1 MPSIPVTVED
11 IREYDSRL
19 RRHDVVYRENLDY
32 SIGKNPRIRDMEPT
46 KDPDNRLAIPLAK
59 MAIADLVGYAG
70 TDRTIEIDN
79 LTTDETESEEGDT
92 DEFIEAVNQVYKMND
107 TRRLTTQLYK
117 EAVTQGVVYEIAFTR
132 REMDGGGFLVEY
144 AMVPANEIVTIFSDD
159 LKPEL
164 LAFIWFRSISTG
176 GTNTESIADVYY
188 GPEKQINAQGE
199 TVIVAPGIVERF
211 VSRNRGQWDRDPNGD
226 SGHIFSRPPL
236 NIYAINK
243 EQISAFE
250 AEKGLLFA
258 IDKLLSKSVNE
269 IDRFNANLLVISGE
283 LDDEDL
289 RRIHEWSILLGK
301 QDSGESDPFYIS
313 KNLTN
318 VDSFYNALADRME
331 RLFHKSIKVPDFSDE
346 NFVGNSSGVA
356 LAFKML
362 GLEFLA
368 SQIDS
373 YFDEGVR
380 SRYGLIVEGLNA
392 VSERFNVGDYELII
406 NNQRNLPVDL
416 EARVRIAQLLTGIV
430 SRETLLKF
438 LPRQIVDDAEREIER
453 LRQEGEIADPIDVD
467 DDVDTTDVAQDDTG
481 LTAIGTQG
489 DVQRQALNGAQIGS
503 IVELALEVSAGN
515 LPRDTA
521 VEVVLTAIPGM
532 SRDQA
537 EAIFEDIVPRTPQ
550 QVITNETI
558 G

>member
-1 MPSIPVTVED
+1 MPSIPVTVKD

-32 SIGKNPRIRDMEPT
+32 SIGKNPRIRDMKPT

-70 TDRTIEIDN
+70 TDRSIEIDN
-79 LTTDETESEEGDT
+79 LTTDETEREEDDT

-117 EAVTQGVVYEIAFTR
+117 ESVTQGVVYEIAFTR

-164 LAFIWFRSISTG
+164 LAFIWFRNIHDVGSRSMR
-176 GTNTESIADVYY
+176 IADVYY
-188 GPEKQINAQGE
+188 GPRLMEIERPMEERREGE
-199 TVIVAPGIVERF
+199 PPTQLSIMPGTIERF
-211 VSRNRGQWDRDPNGD
+211 ISRQDGQWLRDPNGD

-243 EQISAFE
+243 EQISVFE

-283 LDDEDL
+283 LQDEDL
-289 RRIHEWSILLGK
+289 KRIHEWSILLGK
-301 QDSGESDPFYIS
+301 QDAGESDPFYIS

-380 SRYGLIVEGLNA
+380 SRYELIVEGLNA
-392 VSERFNVGDYELII
+392 VSQRFNVDDYELVI

-416 EARVRIAQLLTGIV
+416 EARVRIAMLLTGIV

-438 LPRQIVDDAEREIER
+438 LPRQIVDDAEKELQR
-453 LRQEGEIADPIDVD
+453 LREEGEMADPIDLESD
-467 DDVDTTDVAQDDTG
+467 DDA
-481 LTAIGTQG
+481 AIG
-489 DVQRQALNGAQIGS
+489 
-503 IVELALEVSAGN
+503 
-515 LPRDTA
+515 
-521 VEVVLTAIPGM
+521 
-532 SRDQA
+532 
-537 EAIFEDIVPRTPQ
+537 
-550 QVITNETI
+550 
-558 G
+558 